1 MRSVPTASVMTKP
14 CHPFVSAPH
23 VYAFAC
29 STTISEAGYSRHP
42 PPANSAELPGRSGF
56 RQHTVPMLAPM
67 TSATTPR
74 RILTPEQRRRRRRRQ
89 VATRWLVIAVV
100 LAVVA
105 TGGYV
110 VYNYQRFVGG
120 INHIDA
126 IPGGTNT
133 TGRDQN
139 ILLVGDD
146 HRPDNATPEQLA
158 QLGTEQDGGGTSTD
172 TMIVV
177 HLPADGSSATMISLP
192 RDSWV
197 DIPGYGKDKLNSA
210 FIHGVEDGGNDAAGA
225 QLLIT
230 TIQNLTGLTIDHFV
244 RVSLLGFYNV
254 VDALGP
260 VQVCLNEAVND
271 PFSAIDLPAGVSAL
285 NASQALS
292 FVRQRHGLPN
302 GDLDRQVRQQYFL
315 SVEARQILS
324 AGTLLNPVKL
334 GSVLDAISSSVE
346 TDPGLNIID
355 LATQMRGLSADKIRS
370 ATIPITGTPTI
381 EVDGNDVSIV
391 AVDTAAMPGFIA
403 GILGTA
409 APDAPAS
416 ASAYDTAT
424 ASAPGDVTVTVLN
437 GSDADGVA
445 AAASDALAGFGFGT
459 GTPASADTRATTVI
473 QYAAGKEG
481 DAKAVAAYLP
491 GASVEESSDVSD
503 VTVIL
508 GSDGIAVT
516 DPAAAAS
523 DAPAAPAAPGDTP
536 APTPST
542 PGTSYAQGAC
552 IN

>member
-1 MRSVPTASVMTKP
+1 
-14 CHPFVSAPH
+14 
-23 VYAFAC
+23 
-29 STTISEAGYSRHP
+29 
-42 PPANSAELPGRSGF
+42 
-56 RQHTVPMLAPM
+56 M

>member
-1 MRSVPTASVMTKP
+1 M
-14 CHPFVSAPH
+14 
-23 VYAFAC
+23 
-29 STTISEAGYSRHP
+29 
-42 PPANSAELPGRSGF
+42 
-56 RQHTVPMLAPM
+56 PMLASM
-67 TSATTPR
+67 TTATSPR
-74 RILTPEQRRRRRRRQ
+74 RILTPDQRRRRRRRQ
-89 VATRWLVIAVV
+89 VATRWFVIAVV
-100 LAVVA
+100 LAVVT

-110 VYNYQRFVGG
+110 IYNYQRFVGG

-126 IPGGTNT
+126 IPGGTNSS
-133 TGRDQN
+133 GKDQN

-158 QLGTEQDGGGTSTD
+158 QLGTEDDGGGTSTD

-210 FIHGVEDGGNDAAGA
+210 FIHGVEDGGSESAGA

-230 TIQNLTGLTIDHFV
+230 TIQNLTGMTIDHFV

-260 VQVCLNEAVND
+260 VQVCLNEAVDD
-271 PFSAIDLPAGVSAL
+271 PFSAINLPAGVSTL
-285 NASQALS
+285 DASQALS

-324 AGTLLNPVKL
+324 AGTLLNPGKL

-381 EVDGNDVSIV
+381 EVDGSDVSIV
-391 AVDTAAMPGFIA
+391 EVDTAAMPGFIA
-403 GILGTA
+403 GVLGNA
-409 APDAPAS
+409 APDAAAGP
-416 ASAYDTAT
+416 SAYDTAT

-445 AAASDALAGFGFGT
+445 TVATEALAGYGFST
-459 GTPASADTRATTVI
+459 GTPDSGDTRDTTVV
-473 QYAAGKEG
+473 QYPAGKEG

-491 GASVEESSDVSD
+491 GAAVEETDSVSD

-516 DPAAAAS
+516 DPPAAAGADS
-523 DAPAAPAAPGDTP
+523 GSSSVSPSADPAAPAP
-536 APTPST
+536 APSA